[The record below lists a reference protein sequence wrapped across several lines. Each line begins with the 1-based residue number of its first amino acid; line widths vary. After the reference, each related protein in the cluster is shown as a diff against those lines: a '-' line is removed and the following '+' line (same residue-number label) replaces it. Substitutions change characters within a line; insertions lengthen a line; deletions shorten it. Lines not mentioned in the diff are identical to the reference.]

1 MKKILVLGGGSW
13 GTTLG
18 NLLAEK
24 DCDVSLW
31 ARNSKIFKIVKNN
44 LINNQYLPKY
54 KLSKNLKIISNLKDA
69 FKDVDL
75 VIIAIPSKGFR
86 SVSSKISR
94 HLDNQKILIA
104 SKGIENESFMTM
116 SEVFLDET
124 NHLKKNIMVLSGP
137 NIADEIMRKNISA
150 SVIAGSDKKS
160 LKHVSD
166 LFNRDFFK
174 IFLSNDTKG
183 IEMAGA
189 LKNLYAICSGLS
201 DGLGFESN
209 TKAMLLTRSLSEMS
223 ELFKKINANPLTLL
237 GLSGVGDLIAT
248 SSSKKSRNYSFGK
261 LLGQGNTPIKALS
274 IIKQSVEGHRTLKVL
289 YLKKEEL
296 SLNMPIIDALYKIVY
311 LKKDPKKCF
320 LKFIHESGNI
330 DTAYD

>member
-1 MKKILVLGGGSW
+1 MNKILVLGGGSW

-24 DCDVSLW
+24 EHDVTLW
-31 ARNSKIFKIVKNN
+31 ARNSKIFKKVKNYWT
-44 LINNQYLPKY
+44 NNQYLPKY
-54 KLSKNLKIISNLKDA
+54 KISKNLKIVSDLKDA
-69 FKDVDL
+69 FLDVDL
-75 VIIAIPSKGFR
+75 VIVAIPSKGFR
-86 SVSSKISR
+86 SISSKISKY
-94 HLDNQKILIA
+94 LDNQKILIA
-104 SKGIENESFMTM
+104 SKGIENKSFMTM
-116 SEVFLDET
+116 SEVFIDET
-124 NHLKKNIMVLSGP
+124 NHSKKNIMILSGP

-150 SVIAGSDKKS
+150 SVIAGSDRRS
-160 LKHVSD
+160 LKQVSD
-166 LFNRDFFK
+166 LFNSDYFK

-248 SSSKKSRNYSFGK
+248 SSSEKSRNYSFGY
-261 LLGQGNTPIKALS
+261 LLGKGKTREEAKK
-274 IIKQSVEGHRTLKVL
+274 IINQVIEGEKTL
-289 YLKKEEL
+289 
-296 SLNMPIIDALYKIVY
+296 KIVY
-311 LKKDPKKCF
+311 EKVSTLELDMPIVEKLYNIVFKKGSVK
-320 LKFIHESGNI
+320 ESFDKMVIESDGR
-330 DTAYD
+330 DL

>member
-1 MKKILVLGGGSW
+1 MNKILVLGGGSW
-13 GTTLG
+13 GTTLA

-24 DCDVSLW
+24 DHDVSLW
-31 ARNSKIFKIVKNN
+31 ARNPKIFKKFKNYW
-44 LINNQYLPKY
+44 INNQYLSKY
-54 KLSKNLKIISNLKDA
+54 KISKNLKIVSDLKDA
-69 FKDVDL
+69 FLDADL
-75 VIIAIPSKGFR
+75 VIVAIPSKSFR
-86 SVSSKISR
+86 SISSKISKY
-94 HLDNQKILIA
+94 LDNQKILIA

-116 SEVFLDET
+116 SEVFIDET
-124 NHLKKNIMVLSGP
+124 NHSKKNIMILSGP

-150 SVIAGSDKKS
+150 SVIAGSDRRS
-160 LKHVSD
+160 LKQVSD
-166 LFNRDFFK
+166 LFDSDYFK

-248 SSSKKSRNYSFGK
+248 SSSEKSRNYSFGK
-261 LLGQGNTPIKALS
+261 FLGKGNSPNKALS
-274 IIKQSVEGHRTLKVL
+274 LVKQSVEGHRTLKVL
-289 YLKKEEL
+289 YLEKKKL
-296 SLNMPIIDALYKIVY
+296 TLNMPIIDALYKIVY

>member
-1 MKKILVLGGGSW
+1 MDKISVLGGGSW
-13 GTTLG
+13 GTTLA
-18 NLLAEK
+18 NLLAAK
-24 DCDVSLW
+24 DLNVSIW
-31 ARNSKIFKIVKNN
+31 ARDPKIFVKNKN
-44 LINNQYLPKY
+44 TLINKKYLPKY
-54 KLSKNLKIISNLKDA
+54 KLSSKLKIQEDIKEAVLSANLI
-69 FKDVDL
+69 
-75 VIIAIPSKGFR
+75 IIAIPSKDFR
-86 SVSSKISR
+86 KISSKISKY
-94 HLDNQKILIA
+94 LNNQKILIA
-104 SKGIENESFMTM
+104 TKGIENESFMTM
-116 SEVFLDET
+116 S
-124 NHLKKNIMVLSGP
+124 
-137 NIADEIMRKNISA
+137 
-150 SVIAGSDKKS
+150 
-160 LKHVSD
+160 
-166 LFNRDFFK
+166 
-174 IFLSNDTKG
+174 KG

-248 SSSKKSRNYSFGK
+248 SSSEKSRNYSFGK
-261 LLGQGNTPIKALS
+261 FLGKGNSPSKALS
-274 IIKQSVEGHRTLKVL
+274 MVKQSVEGHRTLKVL
-289 YLKKEEL
+289 YLEKKKL

>member
-1 MKKILVLGGGSW
+1 
-13 GTTLG
+13 
-18 NLLAEK
+18 
-24 DCDVSLW
+24 
-31 ARNSKIFKIVKNN
+31 
-44 LINNQYLPKY
+44 
-54 KLSKNLKIISNLKDA
+54 
-69 FKDVDL
+69 
-75 VIIAIPSKGFR
+75 
-86 SVSSKISR
+86 
-94 HLDNQKILIA
+94 
-104 SKGIENESFMTM
+104 MTM
-116 SEVFLDET
+116 SEVFIDET
-124 NHLKKNIMVLSGP
+124 NHSKKNIMILSGP

-160 LKHVSD
+160 LNHVSD
-166 LFNRDFFK
+166 LFNSDFFK

-248 SSSKKSRNYSFGK
+248 SSSENSRNYSFGK
-261 LLGQGNTPIKALS
+261 LLGKGNSPSKALS
-274 IIKQSVEGHRTLKVL
+274 LVKQSVEGHRTLKVL
-289 YLKKEEL
+289 YLEKNKL

>member
-1 MKKILVLGGGSW
+1 MNKILVLGGGSW

-24 DCDVSLW
+24 DHDVSLW
-31 ARNSKIFKIVKNN
+31 ARNLKIFKKVKNN
-44 LINNQYLPKY
+44 WVNNQYLPKY
-54 KLSKNLKIISNLKDA
+54 KLSQNLKIVSNLKDA
-69 FKDVDL
+69 FKDAEL

-86 SVSSKISR
+86 SISSKISK

-104 SKGIENESFMTM
+104 SKGIENKSFMTM
-116 SEVFLDET
+116 SEVFIDET

-160 LKHVSD
+160 LNHVSD
-166 LFNRDFFK
+166 LFNSDFFK

-248 SSSKKSRNYSFGK
+248 SSSENSRNYSFGK
-261 LLGQGNTPIKALS
+261 LLGKGNSPTKALS
-274 IIKQSVEGHRTLKVL
+274 LVKQSVEGHRTLKVL
-289 YLKKEEL
+289 YLEKNKL

>member
-1 MKKILVLGGGSW
+1 MNKILVLGGGSW
-13 GTTLG
+13 GTTLA

-24 DCDVSLW
+24 DHDVSLW
-31 ARNSKIFKIVKNN
+31 ARNLKIFNKVKNTW
-44 LINNQYLPKY
+44 INNKYLPQY

-174 IFLSNDTKG
+174 IFLSNDIKG

-248 SSSKKSRNYSFGK
+248 SSSEKSRNYSFGK

>member
-1 MKKILVLGGGSW
+1 MNKILVLGGGSW

-18 NLLAEK
+18 NFLAEK
-24 DCDVSLW
+24 EHDVTLW
-31 ARNSKIFKIVKNN
+31 ARNSKIFKKVKNYWT
-44 LINNQYLPKY
+44 NNQYLPKY
-54 KLSKNLKIISNLKDA
+54 KISKNLKIVSDLKDA
-69 FKDVDL
+69 FLDVDL
-75 VIIAIPSKGFR
+75 VIVAIPSKGFR
-86 SVSSKISR
+86 SISSKISKY
-94 HLDNQKILIA
+94 LDNQKILIA

-116 SEVFLDET
+116 SEVFVDET
-124 NHLKKNIMVLSGP
+124 NHSKKNIMILSGP

-160 LKHVSD
+160 LKQVSD
-166 LFNRDFFK
+166 LFNSDYFK

-248 SSSKKSRNYSFGK
+248 SSSEKSRNYSFGK
-261 LLGQGNTPIKALS
+261 FLGKGNSPRKALS
-274 IIKQSVEGHRTLKVL
+274 MVKQSVEGHRTLKVL
-289 YLKKEEL
+289 YLEKKKL

>member
-1 MKKILVLGGGSW
+1 MNKILVLGGGSW
-13 GTTLG
+13 GTTLA

-24 DCDVSLW
+24 DHDVSLW
-31 ARNSKIFKIVKNN
+31 ARNPKIFKKFKNYW
-44 LINNQYLPKY
+44 INNQYLPKY
-54 KLSKNLKIISNLKDA
+54 KISKNLKIVSNLKDA
-69 FKDVDL
+69 FLDVDL
-75 VIIAIPSKGFR
+75 VIVAIPSKSFR
-86 SVSSKISR
+86 SISSKISKY
-94 HLDNQKILIA
+94 LDNQKILIA

-116 SEVFLDET
+116 SEVFIDET
-124 NHLKKNIMVLSGP
+124 NHSKKNIIILSGP

-150 SVIAGSDKKS
+150 SVIAGSDRRS
-160 LKHVSD
+160 LKQVSD
-166 LFNRDFFK
+166 LFDSDYFK

-223 ELFKKINANPLTLL
+223 ELFKKINANPITLL

-248 SSSKKSRNYSFGK
+248 SSSEKSRNYSFGK
-261 LLGQGNTPIKALS
+261 FLGKGNSPSKALS
-274 IIKQSVEGHRTLKVL
+274 MVRQSVEGYRTLKVL
-289 YLKKEEL
+289 YLEKKKL

>member
-1 MKKILVLGGGSW
+1 MNKILVLGGGSW

-24 DCDVSLW
+24 DFDVSLW
-31 ARNSKIFKIVKNN
+31 ARNSKIFKKVKNN
-44 LINNQYLPKY
+44 WINNQYLPKY

-104 SKGIENESFMTM
+104 SKGIENKSFMTM
-116 SEVFLDET
+116 SEVFIDET
-124 NHLKKNIMVLSGP
+124 NHAKKNIMVLSGP

-150 SVIAGSDKKS
+150 SVIAGSNKKS
-160 LKHVSD
+160 LNHISN
-166 LFNRDFFK
+166 LFNTEFFK
-174 IFLSNDTKG
+174 IFLSKDIKG

-261 LLGQGNTPIKALS
+261 LLGKGNSSRKALGM
-274 IIKQSVEGHRTLKVL
+274 INQSVEGYRTLEVL
-289 YLKKEEL
+289 YLEKKKL
-296 SLNMPIIDALYKIVY
+296 SLKMPIIEALYEIVY

>member
-1 MKKILVLGGGSW
+1 MIL
-13 GTTLG
+13 
-18 NLLAEK
+18 LL
-24 DCDVSLW
+24 SLSESPPQIPNFSEFSI
-31 ARNSKIFKIVKNN
+31 ANSKQSSCTEQALQID
-44 LINNQYLPKY
+44 L
-54 KLSKNLKIISNLKDA
+54 A
-69 FKDVDL
+69 FL
-75 VIIAIPSKGFR
+75 VEAP
-86 SVSSKISR
+86 
-94 HLDNQKILIA
+94 
-104 SKGIENESFMTM
+104 
-116 SEVFLDET
+116 
-124 NHLKKNIMVLSGP
+124 LSG
-137 NIADEIMRKNISA
+137 KNISA

-160 LKHVSD
+160 LNHVSD
-166 LFNRDFFK
+166 LFNSDFFK

-248 SSSKKSRNYSFGK
+248 SSSENSRNYSFGK
-261 LLGQGNTPIKALS
+261 LLGKGNSPTKALS
-274 IIKQSVEGHRTLKVL
+274 LVKQSVEGHRTLKVL
-289 YLKKEEL
+289 YLEKNKL